1 MEKECGICHGHCTD
15 PEVLPCDHSYCKQC
29 IRGPALRAGIIKPF
43 PCPECGRDTILPTA
57 FFVECMKE
65 REFQADQSIV
75 KEYSLQEC
83 KKHER
88 EQIAYCYQCQHLICD
103 YCIMNPKDCR
113 DHDFQYPV
121 VAVPKERKKFMEQL
135 EPLKRGIMEGLQA
148 LEELQATRFEMED
161 QGYSVAN
168 RIEKS
173 FEELF
178 KVLQNH
184 KQELLREASS
194 QVSHKLKRI
203 SDQEKS
209 LSTKIASLQRA
220 VDYTERCVD
229 HLADKAFMG
238 MRLKIQDGLD
248 SVKGNVEVGKNVEPV
263 EEVDIGVELIPAKDL
278 KLFCQTN
285 SKIYP
290 LPVEYS
296 ITGKGVKSAEVN
308 TMSEFRV
315 FAKLSNGKLAKKTCS
330 VRSNLKSLSPIANS
344 NTECQVDGI
353 KSSEY
358 RIQYTPTIRGRHEL
372 IVTVNGQE
380 VAGSPLPVF
389 VSIHPTQLDKPVHT
403 ITGLTRPCGVDVT
416 PAGNIF
422 MVGSEGA
429 TLLDKN
435 SKKLTSLDL
444 PVFHPNSTVSGDSI
458 MMRRISMIFE
468 PKSIYHRGLAV
479 DSTDGSI
486 YITGRTKIVKL
497 SPDLKFICKY
507 SIFGDKEDASYE
519 GVAVVGDE
527 VLVCDK
533 NSDVKVFTKDL
544 KFVRQIGSHGD
555 RPGQFHDIR
564 NVSSDEHGNVYI
576 IDRHKRCVHVYSN
589 GGEFIRT
596 IGADKLRDPYD
607 IAVSGHY
614 VFITD
619 DRGHPVSVFTT
630 DGDYVASVGR
640 RHDNDNRHT
649 VCVDKDE
656 FVYICNITEN
666 RAIVQVF

>member
-1 MEKECGICHGHCTD
+1 MEKECGICHGHCID
-15 PEVLPCDHSYCKQC
+15 PEVLPCDHCYCKQC

-75 KEYSLQEC
+75 NEYSLQEC

-88 EQIAYCYQCQHLICD
+88 EQMAYCYQCQHLICD
-103 YCIMNPKDCR
+103 YCFMNPKDCR
-113 DHDFQYPV
+113 DHDFQYLV
-121 VAVPKERKKFMEQL
+121 VAVPEEKQKFREQL

-220 VDYTERCVD
+220 VDYAERCVD
-229 HLADKAFMG
+229 HLAGKAFMD

-278 KLFCQTN
+278 KQFCQTN
-285 SKIYP
+285 SKIAP
-290 LPVEYS
+290 LPVEYF

-308 TMSEFRV
+308 ITSEFRV
-315 FAKLSNGKLAKKTCS
+315 FAKLSNGRLAKKTCS
-330 VRSNLKSLSPIANS
+330 IRSNLKSVSPKTNS
-344 NTECQVDGI
+344 KCQVDRIQAG
-353 KSSEY
+353 EY
-358 RIQYTPTIRGRHEL
+358 RIQYTPTVRKHHEL

-380 VAGSPLPVF
+380 VAGSPFPVF

-403 ITGLTRPCGVDVT
+403 ITELTRPCGVDVT
-416 PAGNIF
+416 SAGNIVV
-422 MVGSEGA
+422 VGSDGV
-429 TLLDKN
+429 TVLNKKR
-435 SKKLTSLDL
+435 KKLKCLK
-444 PVFHPNSTVSGDSI
+444 STVFGVDV
-458 MMRRISMIFE
+458 
-468 PKSIYHRGLAV
+468 PGCVAV
-479 DSTDGSI
+479 DRTDDSM
-486 YITGRTKIVKL
+486 YITGEHDRIVKL
-497 SPDLKFICKY
+497 SPDLKLI
-507 SIFGDKEDASYE
+507 SEWKEYANNR
-519 GVAVVGDE
+519 GVAVVGDQVMVSTE
-527 VLVCDK
+527 L
-533 NSDVKVFTKDL
+533 NDVKVFTKDL
-544 KFVRQIGSHGD
+544 KYVRQIGSHGNG
-555 RPGQFHDIR
+555 PGQFHVNRD
-564 NVSSDEHGNVYI
+564 VSSDEHGDVYI
-576 IDRHKRCVHVYSN
+576 SDILKRCVHVYSN
-589 GGEFIRT
+589 CGEFIRT
-596 IGADKLRDPYD
+596 ICADKLGSPHGV
-607 IAVSGHY
+607 AVSAGHY
-614 VFITD
+614 VFVTD
-619 DRGHPVSVFTT
+619 SVYLSVSVFTT
-630 DGDYVASVGR
+630 DGEYVTSFGKGCFSNPR
-640 RHDNDNRHT
+640 G
-649 VCVDKDE
+649 VCVDKDG
-656 FVYICNITEN
+656 FVYVCDITAD
-666 RAIVQVF
+666 RIQVF

>member
-15 PEVLPCDHSYCKQC
+15 PEVLPCDHCYCKQC

-65 REFQADQSIV
+65 REFQEDQSIV
-75 KEYSLQEC
+75 KESSLQEC
-83 KKHER
+83 KKHKKEL
-88 EQIAYCYQCQHLICD
+88 EAYCYQCQHLICD
-103 YCIMNPKDCR
+103 YCIKNPKDCR
-113 DHDFQYPV
+113 DHDFEFLV
-121 VAVPKERKKFMEQL
+121 VAVPEEKQKFREQL
-135 EPLKRGIMEGLQA
+135 EPLKRGIMEGFQA

-220 VDYTERCVD
+220 VGYTERCVD
-229 HLADKAFMG
+229 HLAGKAFMD

-285 SKIYP
+285 SKIAP
-290 LPVEYS
+290 LPVDDTKCVV
-296 ITGKGVKSAEVN
+296 TGEGVKSAEVN
-308 TMSEFRV
+308 TMSEFRLIT
-315 FAKLSNGKLAKKTCS
+315 KLSNGKPAMKTCS
-330 VRSNLKSLSPIANS
+330 IQSNLKSLSPKANS
-344 NTECQVDGI
+344 NIECQVDGI
-353 KSSEY
+353 KGGEY
-358 RIQYTPTIRGRHEL
+358 RIQYTPTVRGRHEL

-380 VAGSPLPVF
+380 VAGSPFPVF
-389 VSIHPTQLDKPVHT
+389 VSIHPTQLSEPVHT
-403 ITGLTRPCGVDVT
+403 ITGLTKPLNLDIT
-416 PAGNIF
+416 PTGKVILIETECIT
-422 MVGSEGA
+422 VSYG
-429 TLLDKN
+429 
-435 SKKLTSLDL
+435 KKLTSTLSRFGVVD
-444 PVFHPNSTVSGDSI
+444 PGGV
-458 MMRRISMIFE
+458 
-468 PKSIYHRGLAV
+468 AV

-486 YITGRTKIVKL
+486 YITGYYRIAKL
-497 SPDLKFICKY
+497 SSDLKYICECKT
-507 SIFGDKEDASYE
+507 DAYFR

-527 VLVCDK
+527 VMACDAF
-533 NSDVKVFTKDL
+533 NVVKVFTKDL
-544 KFVRQIGSHGD
+544 KYVRQIGSCGD
-555 RPGQFHDIR
+555 GPGQFHGIR
-564 NVSSDEHGNVYI
+564 DVSPDEHGNVYI
-576 IDRHKRCVHVYSN
+576 SDTIKRCVHVYSN

-596 IGADKLRDPYD
+596 IGADNLNRPHGV
-607 IAVSGHY
+607 AVSAGHY
-614 VFITD
+614 VFVTD
-619 DRGHPVSVFTT
+619 YDSVSVFTT
-630 DGDYVASVGR
+630 DGEYVTSFGQVYFDKPRG
-640 RHDNDNRHT
+640 
-649 VCVDKDE
+649 VCVDKDG
-656 FVYICNITEN
+656 FVYVCDNSKN
-666 RAIVQVF
+666 RVQVF